1 MGEEETKMKR
11 RLVAAVAVALGGG
24 CTYKVE
30 VDSGERDSF
39 ESKGV
44 VNGVRFVRL
53 EVGTFDMGCTEGQS
67 SCESDE
73 SPVRTTT
80 LTRAFYISE
89 TEVTQEQF
97 EALMGYNPSTFNGC
111 GPQCPVERLSWHES
125 ASFAN
130 AMSAEAGLP
139 ACYSCSGTGPGVLCT
154 APPSVYDCEGY
165 RLPTEAEWEG
175 AARCGEDLRYAG
187 SDDIA
192 DVAWYYGNSGSTT
205 QPVAALAP
213 NACGLYDMSGNVF
226 EWTNDWQSNSAYG
239 SGAAADPTG
248 NASGASRVFRGGS
261 WNVGPESVGVA
272 RRSYST
278 PGVRHNFLGVRLVR
292 TAP

>member
-1 MGEEETKMKR
+1 MGAEETGMER
-11 RLVAAVAVALGGG
+11 RLAVVVAIVLGGG

-30 VDSGERDSF
+30 VDSGERDSV

-111 GPQCPVERLSWHES
+111 GPQCPVEGLSWHES
-125 ASFAN
+125 VSFAN
-130 AMSAEAGLP
+130 AMSVEADLP
-139 ACYSCSGTGPGVLCT
+139 ACYSCSGTGPGVLCS

-175 AARCGEDLRYAG
+175 AARCSEDLRYAG

-192 DVAWYYGNSGSTT
+192 DVAWYEGNSAGT
-205 QPVAALAP
+205 QLVAGLMP
-213 NACGLYDMSGNVF
+213 NRCGLYDMIGNVW
-226 EWTNDWQSNSAYG
+226 EWTNDGYGLYASDTSTDPSGNDSAFELE
-239 SGAAADPTG
+239 
-248 NASGASRVFRGGS
+248 RVFRGG
-261 WNVGPESVGVA
+261 GYDTPQPYARVA
-272 RRSYST
+272 ARQSMAPIGRF
-278 PGVRHNFLGVRLVR
+278 GWLGLRLAR
-292 TAP
+292 TAD